1 MNPPIRKRY
10 SNNSGGHR
18 RSSNRTHT
26 GHSGHSAHSG
36 HSSRDGGRSS
46 SGGAPRPRKNFR
58 ALQEKFLNQAKDAMS
73 SGDRIL
79 AEYYLQHAD
88 HYYRMN
94 EEFLA
99 ERAEHQEKRNAKRA
113 TSQQDDGD
121 DSDDSQDDQQTDD
134 DMDSDEAEDA
144 SRFDSNSSSLPS
156 FITSGGKAAKEGVKV
171 VNLQEW
177 DD

>member
-1 MNPPIRKRY
+1 MNPPMRKRY
-10 SNNSGGHR
+10 NNNSSGGHR
-18 RSSNRTHT
+18 RSSN
-26 GHSGHSAHSG
+26 S
-36 HSSRDGGRSS
+36 GGRSYGNRDNNRTGN

-58 ALQEKFLNQAKDAMS
+58 ALQEKFLNQAKDAMG

-99 ERAEHQEKRNAKRA
+99 ERAEYQEKRNANKKPA
-113 TSQQDDGD
+113 SKSDDANEKQAQADDDHQDDD
-121 DSDDSQDDQQTDD
+121 DADADAQGPMEDDADFS
-134 DMDSDEAEDA
+134 S
-144 SRFDSNSSSLPS
+144 SSSSLPA
-156 FITSGGKAAKEGVKV
+156 FITSSGKSAKEAGVKV